1 MVDDVKS
8 KGRPTLTGT
17 IEALAG
23 PDRGSQRPELRD
35 DPRERAKKRTAE
47 LLAHGNSLDEG
58 SDEFYIDPAIIPEG
72 WDYEWKTYQVL
83 GATNPAYEVSMAR
96 GGWEPVP
103 ASRHPEMMPPDW
115 KEAVIVRKGM
125 KLCERP
131 MEVTEASKDLMKRRA
146 KQQVKSK
153 EEQLNERAV
162 PEGFTKDNKGAS
174 LVKVKRSYEPMAV
187 PEK

>member
-1 MVDDVKS
+1 
-8 KGRPTLTGT
+8 L
-17 IEALAG
+17 
-23 PDRGSQRPELRD
+23 
-35 DPRERAKKRTAE
+35 RTAQ
-47 LLAHGNSLDEG
+47 LLEHGGSLDEG
-58 SDEFYIDPAIIPEG
+58 SDEFYIPLEIIPDG

-103 ASRHPEMMPPDW
+103 ASRHPEMMPSDW
-115 KEAVIVRKGM
+115 KEAVIIRKGM

-146 KQQVKSK
+146 RQQVKSK
-153 EEQLNERAV
+153 EEQLNDRAV
-162 PEGFTKDNKGAS
+162 PAGFDNKNKGDS
-174 LVKVKRSYEPMAV
+174 LVKVKRSYEPMAI